1 MTQQGVKAIGS
12 QNLYAIEIGNEPN
25 LGGFSSPK
33 DYVQQW
39 LNYSAAI
46 SANVLGLPS
55 GPIYQGLTLAS
66 GPSAPFSMWVQT
78 APCFD
83 AFELL
88 TTISET
94 LFADGVDRRNNLK
107 TVSHHL

>member
-1 MTQQGVKAIGS
+1 MKWIYQAPLAYGSLENSVAMAQQGVKAIGS
-12 QNLYAIEIGNEPN
+12 KNLHAIEIGNEPN

-46 SANVLGLPS
+46 SANVSGLPS

-66 GPSAPFSMWVQT
+66 GA
-78 APCFD
+78 AA
-83 AFELL
+83 AF
-88 TTISET
+88 
-94 LFADGVDRRNNLK
+94 NM
-107 TVSHHL
+107 